1 MERKKECLQTKRLL
15 LKALTESDE
24 QPMLDIFFNEDIKA
38 TYMIPDFKDEN
49 AFLKTFSHLKKLSL
63 DENGHT
69 AGVFLGDELIGLFHK
84 VDINGDR
91 VEVGY
96 VIHPNYWNQGYA
108 TEALQA
114 GIGYFFEKGFSE
126 VYAGAFKTN
135 PASTRVMEKAG
146 MKKTNMKA
154 SVRYRGEMHPC
165 VYYSIKR

>member
-1 MERKKECLQTKRLL
+1 MWIKTERLQMKPLSETDMHALKELF
-15 LKALTESDE
+15 
-24 QPMLDIFFNEDIKA
+24 MNEDVKK
-38 TYMIPDFKDEN
+38 TYMVPDFEDEN
-49 AFLKTFSHLKKLSL
+49 AFLKTFSYLKKLSL
-63 DENGHT
+63 DEKGHT
-69 AGVFLGDELIGLFHK
+69 AGVFLGEELIGLFHK

-96 VIHPNYWNQGYA
+96 AVHPHHWNQGYA
-108 TEALQA
+108 TEVLQA

-135 PASTRVMEKAG
+135 LASIKVMEKAG
-146 MKKTNMKA
+146 MRKTKMKA